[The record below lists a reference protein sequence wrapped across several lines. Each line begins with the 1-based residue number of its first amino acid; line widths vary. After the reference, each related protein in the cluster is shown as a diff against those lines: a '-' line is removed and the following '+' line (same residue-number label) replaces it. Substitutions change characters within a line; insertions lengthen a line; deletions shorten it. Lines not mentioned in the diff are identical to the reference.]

1 MIMALTFTLYPV
13 VISITD
19 ELSIEN
25 SNFAIFYDSIDFV
38 FLTHYYFFRGSIAWR
53 SNKQSTFFLY
63 LSSSFYEEET
73 LKFCLWRVLL
83 CVDIFCIM
91 TCLNISI
98 FSFGNVFIYLAMKW
112 KEKTSETGELFRVTR
127 NNKKKTMSGEWNESE
142 KLLKITTRFFIFI
155 FLCDEVIFLSIHTK

>member
-53 SNKQSTFFLY
+53 SNKQSTFF
-63 LSSSFYEEET
+63 
-73 LKFCLWRVLL
+73 
-83 CVDIFCIM
+83 CIYHHHFM
-91 TCLNISI
+91 
-98 FSFGNVFIYLAMKW
+98 
-112 KEKTSETGELFRVTR
+112 
-127 NNKKKTMSGEWNESE
+127 KKKLWNSVCGAFCCVLIFFVLWPASTYRFFLSEMFLYIWQWNEKKRRLKQASFVWQE
-142 KLLKITTRFFIFI
+142 IIRRKQCQANEMKVKNYLKLRRVSLFIF
-155 FLCDEVIFLSIHTK
+155 FYVMK